1 MCLHDYHRSDYLL
14 SDRLKLTPFNVKVR
28 QIYVDDIENNEHNSI
43 HEQSNEITN
52 RIKKPFR
59 VKRTILTRNFSHLD
73 LEESRTHVAI
83 SEITFTL
90 SVEITLKISDTSI
103 CLNR

>member
-1 MCLHDYHRSDYLL
+1 MYWKNLLSILLSDWVNLNTKTYKALQNSGVKIQLLIRTIIPWNAGPCMCLHDYHRPDYLS

-52 RIKKPFR
+52 RIKKHF
-59 VKRTILTRNFSHLD
+59 
-73 LEESRTHVAI
+73 E
-83 SEITFTL
+83 
-90 SVEITLKISDTSI
+90 
-103 CLNR
+103 